1 VDTSLIERVEV
12 VKGPNSTLWG
22 VNAFGGV
29 INVITKSPFERK
41 GGFIKLGF

>member
-1 VDTSLIERVEV
+1 MDTSIIERVEV

-29 INVITKSPFERK
+29 ITDRRFRSWSI
-41 GGFIKLGF
+41 ILLLGL